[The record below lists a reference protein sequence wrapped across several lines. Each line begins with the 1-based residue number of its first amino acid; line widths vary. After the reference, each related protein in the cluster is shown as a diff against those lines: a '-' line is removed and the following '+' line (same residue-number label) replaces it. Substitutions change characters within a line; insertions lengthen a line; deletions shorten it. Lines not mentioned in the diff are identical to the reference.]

1 MPPRG
6 RRAAPRYAAELPDA
20 RLLHFAL
27 APPGAAAAGSRPR
40 CFPPP
45 PARCYSLCVPRA
57 GGVRA
62 ARLHRSL
69 QQRLREGPLA
79 RCRVLP
85 LLCYAPRRPP
95 RKGFLLQDPRGAPET
110 ERRLAE
116 LLRAQPAPR
125 PPLAVYEAD
134 ARGALRQRL
143 WALAAGGGRRL
154 LRRARVVAAAA
165 PPLHPAASALR
176 GGALPPSAPAARAR
190 LRQCASVIPEAGAVL
205 EVLEKCPRR
214 PKKGDFPVVV
224 VEGLDATGKTT
235 VTESVKDALNAVLL
249 RSPPACISQWRTTFD
264 NEPTLIRRTF
274 YAAGNYIL
282 ASEIAKASTQSPVIV
297 DRYWHSTAAY
307 AIATE
312 INGKVEDLPP
322 AHHEVYQWPEDLL
335 KPDLVLLLTLS
346 PEERIRR
353 LQGRGLEKTK
363 EEAELEAN
371 SLFRQKVEESY
382 RRMVNPACQ
391 EVDASPSKEEVLK
404 TVLQLIKKHCAL

>member
-1 MPPRG
+1 M
-6 RRAAPRYAAELPDA
+6 EWVL
-20 RLLHFAL
+20 
-27 APPGAAAAGSRPR
+27 GAAHLTQTTATDIDDGLTEWTTIAAGINQ
-40 CFPPP
+40 
-45 PARCYSLCVPRA
+45 
-57 GGVRA
+57 
-62 ARLHRSL
+62 L
-69 QQRLREGPLA
+69 QQLGMLSRIYSPDFTQVLRSKTVQIKMLQTASSPSQSDGAAYDQE
-79 RCRVLP
+79 
-85 LLCYAPRRPP
+85 YAPSEDASEAYAGLSLSGSFLTIRRP
-95 RKGFLLQDPRGAPET
+95 
-110 ERRLAE
+110 AE
-116 LLRAQPAPR
+116 PLRARTAPR
-125 PPLAVYEAD
+125 PPLA
-134 ARGALRQRL
+134 ARGALS
-143 WALAAGGGRRL
+143 ALAA
-154 LRRARVVAAAA
+154 
-165 PPLHPAASALR
+165 
-176 GGALPPSAPAARAR
+176 GALPPSAPAARAR
-190 LRQCASVIPEAGAVL
+190 LRQCASAVPEARAVL
-205 EVLEKCPRR
+205 DILEKCPRH
-214 PKKGDFPVVV
+214 PKKGDFPVIV

-249 RSPPACISQWRTTFD
+249 KSPPACISQWRTTFD
-264 NEPTLIRRTF
+264 NEPALIRRTF

-282 ASEIAKASTQSPVIV
+282 ASEIAKASIQSPVIV

-363 EEAELEAN
+363 EEAELETN

-391 EVDASPSKEEVLK
+391 EVDASPRKEEVLK